1 MNTVTTYGSRF
12 IRPAVLLSLIVFT
25 FVLFSQPQAAEAA
38 DVPVDVGDIW
48 FCDAGFQGGSCD
60 TFIQPGDSVT
70 WNWVGF
76 LPHNVVECGP
86 DWNKGLAC
94 TGGGGPDWASA
105 TQSSGSFN
113 QPFNTSGVTYYLCTI
128 HPLTMKGT
136 ITVASA
142 VGGIAELPS
151 ATAFSIES
159 PNSTSSGQQL
169 LIALAAGGAAAV
181 AALGGGLWY
190 MRRRL
195 A

>member
-25 FVLFSQPQAAEAA
+25 FVLFSQPQAAEATDTSIDVA
-38 DVPVDVGDIW
+38 DIFFSPNAPVIQAGDK
-48 FCDAGFQGGSCD
+48 
-60 TFIQPGDSVT
+60 VT
-70 WNWVGF
+70 WNWVGI

-86 DWNKGLAC
+86 NWNKGLTC
-94 TGGGGPDWASA
+94 TGADWTSA
-105 TQSSGSFN
+105 TQTSGSFN
-113 QPFNTSGVTYYLCTI
+113 RPFNTPGVTYYLCTV
-128 HPLTMKGT
+128 HPTTMRGT

-159 PNSTSSGQQL
+159 PNSSSDGQRV
-169 LIALAAGGAAAV
+169 LIALAAGGALAV